1 MAQLKSGLE
10 LKDGETLVMELEAEL
25 WATSANP
32 FAQALG
38 SKRVV
43 EVYNAI
49 SCYVFNT
56 GRRVKYL
63 LPTSVKEVGYTKEAT
78 CGCFCPSYH
87 LYYESFTQSTSVL
100 LSATSDAEAQKVVDS
115 FYSAISN

>member
-38 SKRVV
+38 S
-43 EVYNAI
+43 I
-49 SCYVFNT
+49 
-56 GRRVKYL
+56 RRF
-63 LPTSVKEVGYTKEAT
+63 LP
-78 CGCFCPSYH
+78 
-87 LYYESFTQSTSVL
+87 
-100 LSATSDAEAQKVVDS
+100 
-115 FYSAISN
+115 

>member
-38 SKRVV
+38 AV
-43 EVYNAI
+43 
-49 SCYVFNT
+49 
-56 GRRVKYL
+56 RRF
-63 LPTSVKEVGYTKEAT
+63 LP
-78 CGCFCPSYH
+78 
-87 LYYESFTQSTSVL
+87 
-100 LSATSDAEAQKVVDS
+100 
-115 FYSAISN
+115 